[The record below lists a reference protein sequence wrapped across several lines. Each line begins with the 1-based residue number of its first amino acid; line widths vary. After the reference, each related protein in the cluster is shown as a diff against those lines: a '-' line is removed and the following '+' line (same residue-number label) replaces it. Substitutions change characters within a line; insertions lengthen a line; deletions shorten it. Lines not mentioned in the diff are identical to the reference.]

1 MTSCRVYSIVK
12 HRFSLF
18 FIESVVFIFNKTT
31 KLHLLTLFQK
41 NYNYPTWTTW
51 LCSFPNFLEL
61 FVTERTFLVQ
71 KTSLFFSDHIQK
83 IKLGMQKMSDSWPF
97 GFFSLRSS
105 TQAIIKN
112 CENPKVKLFNK
123 ICRDV
128 LKENCYAKNVFCKI
142 TLFNI

>member
-1 MTSCRVYSIVK
+1 MERMKMCLIYKKIFFHGKNENVFNLQEDILSRNKQNADLNTLFYQYIVTSCRVYSIVK

-41 NYNYPTWTTW
+41 NCNYPTWTTW

-83 IKLGMQKMSDSWPF
+83 IKLGMQKMSD
-97 GFFSLRSS
+97 
-105 TQAIIKN
+105 
-112 CENPKVKLFNK
+112 C
-123 ICRDV
+123 
-128 LKENCYAKNVFCKI
+128 
-142 TLFNI
+142 